1 MHLPKYSNPHLVVDT
16 TRIVSRRTLQLEDD
30 ADADADVERG
40 GEVTGVR
47 LDRREVEDLHMKLDG
62 IVSKRLKLKRALSP
76 SGEAH
81 SSKRHK
87 VLAEEGKPTPQQH
100 PEPVGESAFSCPP
113 QASHQVLSKPSVW
126 YRNHYHLAPFIL
138 LQNLPKLYRKAPS
151 PFSRQLTQVIIFSV
165 KEPPCEDTE
174 QELKDRVYRSVLS
187 AVNLEQ
193 IEHRFPMVR
202 IPRIFANQIL
212 NPHVYVCLSR

>member
-30 ADADADVERG
+30 ADADVERV

-47 LDRREVEDLHMKLDG
+47 LDRREVEDLHMKLDE
-62 IVSKRLKLKRALSP
+62 IVSKRLRLKRALAPS

-87 VLAEEGKPTPQQH
+87 VLAEEGKPTEPQQH
-100 PEPVGESAFSCPP
+100 PEPFGESAFSCPP
-113 QASHQVLSKPSVW
+113 QTSHQVLSKPSVW

-151 PFSRQLTQVIIFSV
+151 PFSRKFTQVIIFSV
-165 KEPPCEDTE
+165 EEPPCEDTE
-174 QELKDRVYRSVLS
+174 QELKDRVYRSALS

-212 NPHVYVCLSR
+212 NPHAYVRLSR